1 METLKTTPQWESLY
15 LKSYPVANIISTAT
29 VPKIDAMQ
37 GTGEKIPWVAI
48 GVVVVVI
55 CCTVYLISKHQQEIE
70 RRRQISVGM

>member
-1 METLKTTPQWESLY
+1 METLVTAPKWDALYSKLYPPVNIMTT
-15 LKSYPVANIISTAT
+15 AA
-29 VPKIDAMQ
+29 VPKIDKIQ

-70 RRRQISVGM
+70 RRRQICVRM